1 MTFKIKLVKELEQN
15 KGASNVDM
23 DCFIHPYREYMVEYL
38 KGENYKL
45 VVDDK
50 LVGNRGGSY
59 KIKLILLRRDE
70 GITVYSYVYN
80 AKRRIPEVFEYKNPK
95 YDAIIADLEA
105 SGYFKKILIK
115 S

>member
-15 KGASNVDM
+15 KSASNVDM
-23 DCFIHPYREYMVEYL
+23 DCFIHPYREYIVEYL
-38 KGENYKL
+38 TGEKYKL
-45 VVDDK
+45 IIDDK

-59 KIKLILLRRDE
+59 KIKLIKKDE

-95 YDAIIADLEA
+95 YDDIIEALEEA
-105 SGYFKKILIK
+105 GYIKKI
-115 S
+115 

>member
-23 DCFIHPYREYMVEYL
+23 GCFIHPYREYMVEYL

-45 VVDDK
+45 IIDDK

-59 KIKLILLRRDE
+59 KIKLLKKDE
-70 GITVYSYVYN
+70 DIVYSYVYN

-95 YDAIIADLEA
+95 YDAIIADLEEA
-105 SGYFKKILIK
+105 GYIKKI
-115 S
+115 

>member
-15 KGASNVDM
+15 KSASNVDM
-23 DCFIHPYREYMVEYL
+23 DCFIHPYREYIVEYL
-38 KGENYKL
+38 TGENYKL
-45 VVDDK
+45 IIDDK

-59 KIKLILLRRDE
+59 KIKLIKKDE
-70 GITVYSYVYN
+70 GIIVYSYVYN

-105 SGYFKKILIK
+105 SGYIKKILIK
-115 S
+115 A

>member
-23 DCFIHPYREYMVEYL
+23 GCFIHPYREYMVEYL

-45 VVDDK
+45 IIDDK

-59 KIKLILLRRDE
+59 KIKLLKKDE
-70 GITVYSYVYN
+70 DIVYSYVYN

-95 YDAIIADLEA
+95 YDAMIADLEEA
-105 SGYFKKILIK
+105 GYIKKI
-115 S
+115 

>member
-23 DCFIHPYREYMVEYL
+23 GCFIHPYREYMVEYL

-50 LVGNRGGSY
+50 LVGNKGGSY
-59 KIKLILLRRDE
+59 KIKLIFLKKDE
-70 GITVYSYVYN
+70 NIIVYSYTYN

-105 SGYFKKILIK
+105 SGYIKKF
-115 S
+115 

>member
-23 DCFIHPYREYMVEYL
+23 GCFIHPYREYMVEYL

-45 VVDDK
+45 IIDDK

-70 GITVYSYVYN
+70 GSQYIVMYIMLKDGYQKFLN
-80 AKRRIPEVFEYKNPK
+80 IRIQNMM
-95 YDAIIADLEA
+95 L
-105 SGYFKKILIK
+105 L
-115 S
+115 

>member
-23 DCFIHPYREYMVEYL
+23 GCFIHPYREYMVEYL

-50 LVGNRGGSY
+50 LVGNKGGSY
-59 KIKLILLRRDE
+59 KIKLLKKDE
-70 GITVYSYVYN
+70 DIVYSYIYN

-95 YDAIIADLEA
+95 YHAIIVALEEA
-105 SGYFKKILIK
+105 GYIKKILLK
-115 S
+115 V

>member
-50 LVGNRGGSY
+50 LVGNKGGSY
-59 KIKLILLRRDE
+59 KIKLLKKDE
-70 GITVYSYVYN
+70 DIVYSYIYN

-95 YDAIIADLEA
+95 YHAIIVALEEA
-105 SGYFKKILIK
+105 GYIKKILLK
-115 S
+115 V

>member
-45 VVDDK
+45 IIDDK

-59 KIKLILLRRDE
+59 KIKLILLKKDKD
-70 GITVYSYVYN
+70 IIIYSYLYN

-105 SGYFKKILIK
+105 SGYIKKILIK
-115 S
+115 A

>member
-15 KGASNVDM
+15 KSASTVDM

-45 VVDDK
+45 V
-50 LVGNRGGSY
+50 GNRGGSY
-59 KIKLILLRRDE
+59 KIKLILLRKDKD
-70 GITVYSYVYN
+70 IIIYSYVYN

>member
-15 KGASNVDM
+15 KGVSNVDM
-23 DCFIHPYREYMVEYL
+23 DCFIHPYREYIVEYL
-38 KGENYKL
+38 TGENYKL
-45 VVDDK
+45 IIDDK

-59 KIKLILLRRDE
+59 KKQLIKKDE

-95 YDAIIADLEA
+95 YDDIIEALEEA
-105 SGYFKKILIK
+105 GYIKKK
-115 S
+115 Y

>member
-15 KGASNVDM
+15 KGTSNVDM

-45 VVDDK
+45 IIDDK

-59 KIKLILLRRDE
+59 KIKLLKKDE
-70 GITVYSYVYN
+70 DIVYSYIYN

-105 SGYFKKILIK
+105 SGYIKKI
-115 S
+115 

>member
-23 DCFIHPYREYMVEYL
+23 DCFIHPYREYIV

-59 KIKLILLRRDE
+59 KIKLILLRKDKD
-70 GITVYSYVYN
+70 IIIYSYVYN

>member
-1 MTFKIKLVKELEQN
+1 MN
-15 KGASNVDM
+15 KQQL
-23 DCFIHPYREYMVEYL
+23 IEYL

-59 KIKLILLRRDE
+59 KIKLILLKKDKD
-70 GITVYSYVYN
+70 IIIYSYVYN

-105 SGYFKKILIK
+105 SGYIKKILIK
-115 S
+115 A

>member
-45 VVDDK
+45 IIDDK
-50 LVGNRGGSY
+50 LVGNKGGSY
-59 KIKLILLRRDE
+59 KIKLLKKDE
-70 GITVYSYVYN
+70 DIVYSYIYN
-80 AKRRIPEVFEYKNPK
+80 AKKRIPEVFEYKNPK

-105 SGYFKKILIK
+105 SGYIRKF
-115 S
+115 

>member
-1 MTFKIKLVKELEQN
+1 MTFKIKLVKELAQN

-23 DCFIHPYREYMVEYL
+23 DCFIHPYREYIVEYL

-45 VVDDK
+45 IIDDK
-50 LVGNRGGSY
+50 IIGNKGGIY
-59 KIKLILLRRDE
+59 KIKLILLRKDKD
-70 GITVYSYVYN
+70 IIIYSYVYN